1 MAGKFACPKCG
12 SENIQRCS
20 VIYRQGTVSHSYTST
35 SGDYSVDTS
44 GVESTEL
51 AQSVAPPEKKESHW
65 LATIV
70 VGIFTASAFAEGH
83 WIIGIILALIVM
95 GLFQSNQEASE
106 YNDKQWPIDYKNW
119 ENTYFCHRCGNYFRM

>member
-51 AQSVAPPEKKESHW
+51 AQSVAPPEKKETHW
-65 LATIV
+65 GKMIVAGFFAVDAFVVDYTILA
-70 VGIFTASAFAEGH
+70 
-83 WIIGIILALIVM
+83 IILGLLTV
-95 GLFQSNQEASE
+95 GLFQTSQEASE